1 MTAHLCKGCIINQNQ
16 GGGSKKAGLSTTVGF
31 TKRSKRFMN
40 MKKFKN
46 TNNFF
51 IKYVLEFIK
60 FFIKKKGKEGKAL
73 DPSEIIIMMQLLND
87 LFTKHIP
94 ANPFS
99 PQSDRALA
107 SFSNDTKKI
116 TEGLENEISFNSPT
130 SNKMYKDM
138 NNVFSSFRTL
148 IIEYLKH
155 PNEQRRARIIQA
167 IQTHENNVELFKNYL
182 FILIGLWSE
191 GVIGVE
197 A

>member
-1 MTAHLCKGCIINQNQ
+1 
-16 GGGSKKAGLSTTVGF
+16 
-31 TKRSKRFMN
+31 
-40 MKKFKN
+40 
-46 TNNFF
+46 
-51 IKYVLEFIK
+51 
-60 FFIKKKGKEGKAL
+60 
-73 DPSEIIIMMQLLND
+73 MQLLND